1 MSSSLCSS
9 FPFNALPPE
18 LRMEIWAFAVRDA
31 ARRRLV
37 VEQNYQIFPTLNLVA
52 SPFFSINTES
62 RDAARSV
69 YCVRLAV
76 YRQMKNCN
84 PIIYVNSSPTTG
96 AGSVVGRAGVDMGT
110 GSTDND
116 EFWKEERK
124 DKLKGVHVNVNVEGV
139 EDVEDDYSRG
149 VVYLNPDLDTMVSL
163 HPRTQLRGLYDMNFF
178 GNHINELVFDRSRRS
193 KMVAWLHRTSAA
205 DLDEQTRRTFQRHPN
220 RYCLMR
226 HASERLQVRDW
237 LEVKEWMEDFGEDEY
252 RSALGLLKSMRINS
266 WEFAKVFGW

>member
-1 MSSSLCSS
+1 
-9 FPFNALPPE
+9 
-18 LRMEIWAFAVRDA
+18 MEIWAFAVRDA

-62 RDAARSV
+62 RDAAKSV
-69 YCVRLAV
+69 YRVRLAV

-84 PIIYVNSSPTTG
+84 PIIYVNSPAAQ
-96 AGSVVGRAGVDMGT
+96 AGSADLGT
-110 GSTDND
+110 RSDND
-116 EFWKEERK
+116 KFWKEEEK
-124 DKLKGVHVNVNVEGV
+124 DKIKNKDGGMDVDEVEEV
-139 EDVEDDYSRG
+139 DDYSRG
-149 VVYLNPDLDTMVSL
+149 MVYLNPDLDMMVSL

-178 GNHINELVFDRSRRS
+178 GSHINELVFDRSRRS
-193 KMVAWLHRTSAA
+193 KMVAWLHQTSAT
-205 DLDEQTRRTFQRHPN
+205 DLDEKTRRTFQRHPN

-237 LEVKEWMEDFGEDEY
+237 LEVKEWMEDFGEEEY
-252 RSALGLLKSMRINS
+252 RSALGLLRSMRINS